1 VETTI
6 NVQFTKEKETK
17 NAWRFAEDVESGR
30 ERGVVGTIYVLK
42 SDLESLGNPNSIVVT
57 ITALS

>member
-1 VETTI
+1 MANSL

-17 NAWRFAEDVESGR
+17 NAVRFKEVTDR

-42 SDLESLGNPNSIVVT
+42 TDLESLGNPDEIIVT
-57 ITALS
+57 ITPVG